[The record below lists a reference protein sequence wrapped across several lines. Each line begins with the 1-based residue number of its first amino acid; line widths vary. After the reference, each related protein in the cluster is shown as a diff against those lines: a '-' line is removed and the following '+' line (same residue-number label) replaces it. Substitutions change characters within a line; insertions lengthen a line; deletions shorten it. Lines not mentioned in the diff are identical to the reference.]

1 LVFTF
6 QKEVAMRRKIV
17 VPIVM
22 VVLSLAIYLPGNFT
36 LSQGEKNA
44 GAVGAIYWK
53 GNLHTHSLWSDGNDY
68 PDMIAD
74 WYKTHGY
81 QFLALTEH
89 NLLAEGEKWATPKK
103 AEGNKGKAL
112 EKYVNRFGPTW
123 VEKKMVDGKELVR
136 LKTLEECKKLHE
148 EQGKFLF
155 VPAEEITHKF
165 AKFPIHMNALNVNKA
180 IKPVDGE
187 GIRETMT
194 VNLRNLEEQSKKSGN
209 VTLGFLNHPNF
220 QQSIPAE
227 DIAMCSEIRF
237 FEVHNGHSG
246 VRNYGGDTFPSCEKL
261 WDVAL
266 ALRLGKLKMPLVYGL
281 ATDDSHEYH
290 DIGLGKTNPGRGWVM
305 VRSKQLNPDSLL
317 QAMHKGD
324 FYSSTGVVLDD
335 VIASDGELI
344 VKIKAEAGVSYRT
357 EFIVTYAD
365 TSLDST
371 PVLDKDGKAV
381 MVTRNYAGKIGVVA
395 KDSTETTAKY
405 KFTGREL
412 YVRAKVVSS
421 KLHPNPYQKGDFE
434 TAWVQP
440 VVPASK

>member
-1 LVFTF
+1 
-6 QKEVAMRRKIV
+6 MRRKTIILLV
-17 VPIVM
+17 VII
-22 VVLSLAIYLPGNFT
+22 LSLAVYLQGNFT
-36 LSQGEKNA
+36 QSQVAKNA
-44 GAVGAIYWK
+44 EEAGPVYWK

-89 NLLAEGEKWATPKK
+89 NLLAEGEKWITPKK

-112 EKYVNRFGPTW
+112 EKYTNRFGPKW
-123 VEKKMVDGKELVR
+123 VERKMVDGKELVR
-136 LKTLEECKKLHE
+136 LKTLEECKGLHE
-148 EQGKFLF
+148 EAGKFLF

-180 IKPVDGE
+180 IKPVDGQSL
-187 GIRETMT
+187 RETMT
-194 VNLRNLEEQSKKSGN
+194 VNLRNLEEQSKKLGN
-209 VTLGFLNHPNF
+209 ITLGFLNHPNF

-227 DIAMCSEIRF
+227 DIAMCSEVRF

-246 VRNYGGDTFPSCEKL
+246 VRNYGGDSFPSCEKI

-281 ATDDSHEYH
+281 ATDDSHDYL

-305 VRSKQLNPDSLL
+305 VRSKQLNSESLI

-324 FYSSTGVVLDD
+324 FYATTGVVLED
-335 VIASDGELI
+335 VVSQNGEMLI
-344 VKIKAEAGVSYRT
+344 KIKAESGVSYRT
-357 EFIVTYAD
+357 EFIVTFAD
-365 TSLDST
+365 ASLEGT
-371 PVLDKDGKAV
+371 PVLDKEGKPV
-381 MVTRNYAGKIGVVA
+381 IVTRNYAGKIGVVA
-395 KDSTETTAKY
+395 KDSAETTPRY
-405 KFTGREL
+405 KFSGKEL

-440 VVPASK
+440 VIPASR

>member
-1 LVFTF
+1 M
-6 QKEVAMRRKIV
+6 KRKIII
-17 VPIVM
+17 PL
-22 VVLSLAIYLPGNFT
+22 VVLIFSLAVFLSGNFT
-36 LSQGEKNA
+36 LSQGGKNA
-44 GAVGAIYWK
+44 DKATPLYWK

-89 NLLAEGEKWATPKK
+89 NLLAEGEKWIAPKK
-103 AEGNKGKAL
+103 AEGNRGKAL
-112 EKYVNRFGPTW
+112 EKYMNRFGPKW
-123 VEKKMVDGKELVR
+123 VEKKMVDGKEMVR
-136 LKTLEECKKLHE
+136 LKTLAECKKLHE

-180 IKPVDGE
+180 IKPVDGS

-194 VNLRNLEEQSKKSGN
+194 VNLRNLEEQSKKSGSTT
-209 VTLGFLNHPNF
+209 VGFLNHPNF

-227 DIAMCSEIRF
+227 EIAMCSEVRF

-246 VRNYGGDTFPSCEKL
+246 VRNYGGDSFPSCEKI

-281 ATDDSHEYH
+281 ATDDSHDYL

-305 VRSKQLNPDSLL
+305 VRSRQLDPESLM

-324 FYSSTGVVLDD
+324 FYSSTGVVLED
-335 VIASDGELI
+335 VNSQDGELVI
-344 VKIKAEAGVSYRT
+344 KIKSEPGVSYRT
-357 EFIVTYAD
+357 EFITTFAD
-365 TSLDST
+365 ASLDGT
-371 PVLDKDGKAV
+371 PVVDKDGKPV
-381 MVTRNYAGKIGVVA
+381 VVTKNYAGKIGVIA
-395 KDSTETTAKY
+395 KDSSEAIARY

-434 TAWVQP
+434 TAWTQP
-440 VVPASK
+440 VVPPTK